1 MTSFK
6 DVIQEKDWRR
16 LNYNHSVNETAVPR
30 KFLWFFSSHSNSS
43 FASFASKG
51 FLPRGLGQIFGNSL
65 MTNQNEPEN
74 LRMTCSES
82 RSSFVVYKEQTQKFG
97 SIPDIEFTVQPNLSI
112 FPELVPFSLPIIHLN
127 SIKRTWM
134 DVLRNITDRFYIG
147 LLRHFAFKF

>member
-1 MTSFK
+1 
-6 DVIQEKDWRR
+6 
-16 LNYNHSVNETAVPR
+16 
-30 KFLWFFSSHSNSS
+30 
-43 FASFASKG
+43 
-51 FLPRGLGQIFGNSL
+51 

-127 SIKRTWM
+127 SIKRT
-134 DVLRNITDRFYIG
+134 
-147 LLRHFAFKF
+147 